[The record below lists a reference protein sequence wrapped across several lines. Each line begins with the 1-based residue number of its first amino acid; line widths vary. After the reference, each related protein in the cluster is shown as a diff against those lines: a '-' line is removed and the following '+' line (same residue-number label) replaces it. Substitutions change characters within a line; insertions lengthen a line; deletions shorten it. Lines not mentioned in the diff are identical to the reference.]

1 MLTGASCGFRQT
13 LAQFLALLL
22 PPGSV
27 LVLSGR
33 NDEALRQLEAELG
46 SRRPGLRLVRVPADL
61 SAKWRS
67 TPPKRGRSRGG
78 RERTDDTLS
87 VPGANP
93 NKKLVPSCLAADDS
107 VAAAFSYCSDSKEL
121 LLASGRRGGRLAADY
136 WVPSLELLYLDTRLD
151 GLSGTQHKI
160 GRAHV

>member
-61 SAKWRS
+61 SAKVLA
-67 TPPKRGRSRGG
+67 TEDP
-78 RERTDDTLS
+78 S
-87 VPGANP
+87 V
-93 NKKLVPSCLAADDS
+93 
-107 VAAAFSYCSDSKEL
+107 
-121 LLASGRRGGRLAADY
+121 R
-136 WVPSLELLYLDTRLD
+136 
-151 GLSGTQHKI
+151 GLSPRSPGHRHAAVSPGDLHAPRPVRKAAGDEDKGEACGLQGISPETAEHAAEGQVQAWSP
-160 GRAHV
+160 R